1 MEDSINSNVVTIH
14 LQHSPTLLSVDAD
27 SISGRTAY
35 SFSLSEET
43 TANENTGSNSNV
55 VLYCFFALLIAFGLW
70 FLYHKRHHKQEKQ
83 EPAKNQEANLRY
95 ELLKQSEIY
104 KEFVRK
110 GYFSVNG
117 KEPLTTIKEKEI
129 SSLCDTVVRIYQDF
143 PNTLKEKCPELSE
156 KDFQFCCLVKS
167 GLTTF
172 ELAEIFNVSESAIS
186 KRKQKAKENLNL
198 QNDKRTLDEIL
209 SEI

>member
-1 MEDSINSNVVTIH
+1 MKDSINSNVVTIH

-27 SISGRTAY
+27 SISGKTAY

-43 TANENTGSNSNV
+43 AANENTGSNSNV
-55 VLYCFFALLIAFGLW
+55 VLYCFLALLIAFGVW
-70 FLYHKRHHKQEKQ
+70 FLYHKRHHKQEP
-83 EPAKNQEANLRY
+83 EKNPEANLRY

-110 GYFSVNG
+110 GYFSVNR

-143 PNTLKEKCPELSE
+143 PNTLKEKCELSE
-156 KDFQFCCLVKS
+156 KEIQFCCLVKS

-172 ELAEIFNVSESAIS
+172 ELAEIFNVSESAIF
-186 KRKQKAKENLNL
+186 KRKQKAKEKLGF

>member
-14 LQHSPTLLSVDAD
+14 LQHSPTLLSVNAD
-27 SISGRTAY
+27 SISGKTAY

-43 TANENTGSNSNV
+43 AANENTGSNSNV
-55 VLYCFFALLIAFGLW
+55 VLFCFLALLIAFGVW
-70 FLYHKRHHKQEKQ
+70 FLYHKKHHKQEKQ

-117 KEPLTTIKEKEI
+117 KESLSIIKEKEI
-129 SSLCDTVVRIYQDF
+129 SSLCETVVSIYQDF
-143 PNTLKEKCPELSE
+143 PNTLKEKCELSE
-156 KDFQFCCLVKS
+156 KDFHFCCLVKS

-172 ELAEIFNVSESAIS
+172 ELAEIYSVSESAIF
-186 KRKQKAKENLNL
+186 KRKQKAKEKLGL